1 MHELGSGVLEL
12 VMNLL
17 GALFLRYEPR
27 IRRRGRMVAITS
39 GLRVVVM
46 TLGLL
51 HRTVLLDL
59 DQNVL
64 RIIDRRGWF
73 FRRYRRIPFERVAA
87 VTYGYQDTAP
97 FSSVSMEYR
106 QWDLYTVGIRL
117 RDQEDVLLFR
127 FFGQGDYI
135 NNSLLPDWMFTDEIV
150 IAELTRG
157 GQETRSRLLVEL
169 LSHVMNV
176 DIINP
181 DAPRDL

>member
-1 MHELGSGVLEL
+1 MYDLSFGALSLL
-12 VMNLL
+12 MNLF
-17 GALFLRYEPR
+17 GAIFLRYEPR

-39 GLRVVVM
+39 GWRVLLM

-51 HRTVLLDL
+51 HRTVLVDL

-73 FRRYRRIPFERVAA
+73 FRKYRRIPFQRVAA
-87 VTYGYQDTAP
+87 IAYGYQDMAP
-97 FSSVSMEYR
+97 FSSVSAEYR

-117 RDQEDVLLFR
+117 RDHEQVLLFR
-127 FFGQGDYI
+127 FFGQGDFM

-150 IAELTRG
+150 ITELTRG

-176 DIINP
+176 DIQNP
-181 DAPRDL
+181 DAPTNL